1 MKKLN
6 AGQERYLLQEM
17 RGLEEFLYTS
27 GLPMR
32 QVNMA
37 TVYLAADLE
46 DLLLELDIQVI
57 AVDNESFIEF
67 LKGALD
73 EASV

>member
-6 AGQERYLLQEM
+6 AEQERYIMGEM
-17 RGLEEFLYTS
+17 EGLERFLFRA

-46 DLLLELDIQVI
+46 NLLLELDIQVI
-57 AVDNESFIEF
+57 AVDNESFTEF
-67 LKGALD
+67 LKGQ
-73 EASV
+73 AS

>member
-1 MKKLN
+1 
-6 AGQERYLLQEM
+6 
-17 RGLEEFLYTS
+17 
-27 GLPMR
+27 MR

>member
-1 MKKLN
+1 
-6 AGQERYLLQEM
+6 
-17 RGLEEFLYTS
+17 
-27 GLPMR
+27 MR

-46 DLLLELDIQVI
+46 DLLLKLDIQVI
-57 AVDNESFIEF
+57 AVDTESFIEF